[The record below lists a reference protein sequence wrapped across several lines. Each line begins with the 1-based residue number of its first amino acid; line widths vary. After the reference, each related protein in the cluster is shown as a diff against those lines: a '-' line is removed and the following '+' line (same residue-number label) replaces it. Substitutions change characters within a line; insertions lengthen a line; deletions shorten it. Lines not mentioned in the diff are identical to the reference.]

1 MKNVFFLLFLSITAF
16 ASAQAITEE
25 QIIMMVNNAQE
36 ECVGA
41 HQNIVLRTNE
51 EFAKTIWGQT
61 VRFNEAKVIKFFNR
75 PSGEKALQGFDIY
88 GNNKAKW
95 GYSYDSKTTEALL
108 TSHGVRVTQS
118 RGQAWI
124 IAKQNLLYAESM
136 KDGKKIILELYCPY
150 QEFLELLRIGKTQSI
165 EFLITGFSGSAST
178 TSKISGVLTQVNTE
192 KQTIKCSNG
201 HEYDKD
207 TGYKFCPTCGEPLE

>member
-1 MKNVFFLLFLSITAF
+1 MKNIFLLLFLSITAS

-61 VRFNEAKVIKFFNR
+61 VRFNEAKIIKFFNR

-95 GYSYDSKTTEALL
+95 GYSYDPKTTEALL

-118 RGQAWI
+118 RDQAWI

-136 KDGKKIILELYCPY
+136 KDGEKIILELYCPY

-201 HEYDKD
+201 HEFDKD